1 MPSLGREQAAPPHT
15 EAGFYASD
23 SPSTVLGQSSSRRS
37 LIKGSLAG
45 VDEDQKQRLRSTL
58 QNKRQDYI
66 RQEKHTS
73 WAQRNT
79 ETILAHH

>member
-1 MPSLGREQAAPPHT
+1 MPSLSREQAAPPHT
-15 EAGFYASD
+15 GAGSHASD
-23 SPSTVLGQSSSRRS
+23 SPSTVQGQSCSRS

-45 VDEDQKQRLRSTL
+45 VDEDQKQPLRSTL
-58 QNKRQDYI
+58 QNKKQDYI

-73 WAQRNT
+73 WTQRNT